1 MSRLTAVLALPLAVL
16 LVSPVPTLAWSGGPV
31 YDVTDLEPKCA
42 ACHSSVS
49 KDQLRTEPAG
59 LANFLFVENLHYKA
73 IEEGKG
79 PYQAMPPADRQKLL
93 ADVKTMD
100 QGASV
105 TIAAP
110 ATLQPGQEVQV
121 TVTARGGN
129 ELVAVALVDTDL
141 RRKARII
148 QADGWQINGPPK
160 VVDSNGAEQTKW
172 VDGRGALSK
181 NINSALIWDQKADL
195 AAKKFAGGKATWT
208 LKAPQQPGTY
218 SIAAVMFYGT
228 EKASSAGTVTV
239 GTTVAPRAGTWGNA
253 GRVVFS
259 KPVTVTVR

>member
-1 MSRLTAVLALPLAVL
+1 MSRLVAVLALPLGVL
-16 LVSPVPTLAWSGGPV
+16 LVSPLPTLAWSGGPV

-42 ACHSSVS
+42 ACHSSMS
-49 KDQLRTEPAG
+49 KDQLRTEPPA

-79 PYQAMPPADRQKLL
+79 PYQPMSPADRQKLL
-93 ADVKTMD
+93 ADVKVMD

-105 TIAAP
+105 TITAP
-110 ATLQPGQEVQV
+110 TTLQPGQEVQV
-121 TVTARGGN
+121 TVTASGGN

-148 QADGWQINGPPK
+148 QADGWQIVGPPN
-160 VVDSNGAEQTKW
+160 VVDSNGVAQTRW
-172 VDGRGALSK
+172 VDGRGSLGK

-195 AAKKFAGGKATWT
+195 SAKKFAGGKATWT
-208 LKAPQQPGTY
+208 LKAPRQPGTY
-218 SIAAVMFYGT
+218 SITAVMFYGT

-239 GTTVAPRAGTWGNA
+239 GTTLAPRAGTWGNA
-253 GRVVFS
+253 GRIAFS
-259 KPVTVTVR
+259 KPVSVTVR